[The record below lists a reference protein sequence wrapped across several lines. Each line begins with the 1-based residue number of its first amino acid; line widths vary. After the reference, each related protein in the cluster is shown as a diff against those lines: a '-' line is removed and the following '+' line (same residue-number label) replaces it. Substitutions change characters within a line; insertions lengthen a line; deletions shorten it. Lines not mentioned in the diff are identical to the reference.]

1 MAQRHSRTL
10 QRPRSTT
17 PRLPDPPA
25 PPSQR
30 ARATEAVPTPAARR
44 HSATNGS
51 PSSGASPN
59 KRSAR
64 GGSAPAPTGGFA
76 PQPGQS
82 PAMRPVDPI
91 HLPNPIPHT
100 RSLRSSVVTAS
111 AVPNSQPRRI
121 ERGRGNRAP
130 TMVVF
135 PARVDQHRR
144 SSERRDRRSC
154 EFSPPGGLYI
164 VRRPLPFSPHPAPPP
179 AATAFPAGSTPAT
192 AKRSASLHRVRE
204 PCRRRRL
211 GRCTLLWYNGRTR
224 RESIR

>member
-1 MAQRHSRTL
+1 MAQWHSNTP
-10 QRPRSTT
+10 QRPSATT

-25 PPSQR
+25 RPQHKSCANACGTTAQW
-30 ARATEAVPTPAARR
+30 

-82 PAMRPVDPI
+82 PAMRPVEPI

-211 GRCTLLWYNGRTR
+211 GRCALLWYNGRTR